1 MKGPASVSRLFTH
14 YHMEIHMSKIISA
27 VKAFVADENGVT
39 AIEYGLIAA
48 LIGVA
53 AATVAGDVGT
63 QLQTLFT
70 SIKNKLV
77 VS

>member
-1 MKGPASVSRLFTH
+1 MSNFT
-14 YHMEIHMSKIISA
+14 SA
-27 VKAFVADENGVT
+27 FKAFVADENGVT

-53 AATVAGDVGT
+53 IATAAGQVGGK
-63 QLQTLFT
+63 LETLFGT
-70 SIKNKLV
+70 IRDKLV